1 MSILEIIERSADFLA
16 KRGVASPRLQVELL
30 LAHVLK
36 MPRMKLYL
44 SFERLLTDSE
54 LDALRPL
61 VQRRSQREPLQYI
74 IGSTSFCGIE
84 IAVDRR
90 VLIPRPE
97 TELLAERAWTFLN
110 RNPAM
115 GSATVAARKAG
126 ISRIVPSVAL
136 AGVSPASSKTI
147 SSTSNKPESDKAKVF
162 GGTPK
167 TAVETTALPNATETF
182 LVKEQ
187 GGSGEDAPVAL
198 DLCTGSGCVAIA
210 LALHATTA
218 KIHATDN
225 SKEALALAAENAQ
238 RHGTNIHFHEGDLF
252 SAIPSET
259 RFDLIISNPPYI
271 PSNRIDSLETE
282 VRDFEPRAALD
293 GGNDGLDFYRRISAQ
308 ARDFLKPDGRLMLE
322 LDEDGAE
329 ATREIFLKD
338 GWAVEALEMDYNRQ
352 PRILIANP
360 RST

>member
-1 MSILEIIERSADFLA
+1 MLSILEVIERSTDFLN

-44 SFERLLTDSE
+44 NFERTLTDSE

-61 VQRRSQREPLQYI
+61 VQRRAQREPLQYI
-74 IGSTSFCGIE
+74 VGSTSFCGIE

-97 TELLAERAWTFLN
+97 TELLAERAWTFL
-110 RNPAM
+110 
-115 GSATVAARKAG
+115 
-126 ISRIVPSVAL
+126 
-136 AGVSPASSKTI
+136 
-147 SSTSNKPESDKAKVF
+147 
-162 GGTPK
+162 
-167 TAVETTALPNATETF
+167 
-182 LVKEQ
+182 KEQ
-187 GGSGEDAPVAL
+187 GSSTTDGAVAL
-198 DLCTGSGCVAIA
+198 DLCTGSGCLAIA
-210 LALHATTA
+210 LGLHAATA

-225 SKEALALAAENAQ
+225 SKDALALAAENAQ
-238 RHGTNIHFHEGDLF
+238 RHKTNIQFHEGDLF
-252 SAIPSET
+252 SAIPPEL
-259 RFDLIISNPPYI
+259 RFDLIVSNPPYI
-271 PSNRIDSLETE
+271 PCERIESLEAE

-308 ARDFLKPDGRLMLE
+308 ARDFLKRDGRLMLE

-329 ATREIFLKD
+329 ATREIFIKD

-352 PRILIANP
+352 PRILIAKP
-360 RST
+360 PSR